1 MTNSNLFAQ
10 RFREALIRISAEN
23 RGLPEYEAYRLYQT
37 DATFHAM
44 VETIVL
50 TAVSCLE
57 EAAPD
62 ARRADL
68 QRNFE
73 EGYNGLLGG

>member
-1 MTNSNLFAQ
+1 MTSQNQFAQ

-50 TAVSCLE
+50 TAVQCLE
-57 EAAPD
+57 DAEPD
-62 ARRADL
+62 ERKADL
-68 QRNFE
+68 QRHFE
-73 EGYNGLLGG
+73 EGAGR